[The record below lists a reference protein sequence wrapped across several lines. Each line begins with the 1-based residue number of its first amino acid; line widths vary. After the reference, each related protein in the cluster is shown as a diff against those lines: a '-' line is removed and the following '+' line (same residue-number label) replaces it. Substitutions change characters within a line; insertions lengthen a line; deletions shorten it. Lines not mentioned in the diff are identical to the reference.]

1 MLGLSENGG
10 KKWFPLA
17 EIRLFWEIGFTGF
30 PLAEKNLKFRFPL
43 TGLENL
49 FKNTFR
55 LGGKTENP
63 SPIAGVK
70 D

>member
-1 MLGLSENGG
+1 MVSAST
-10 KKWFPLA
+10 KKVILRNW
-17 EIRLFWEIGFTGF
+17 IYWF

-43 TGLENL
+43 MGLENL

-63 SPIAGVK
+63 SQNSRSEGLAQKNVSVST
-70 D
+70 

>member
-1 MLGLSENGG
+1 MVSASRNKVILRN
-10 KKWFPLA
+10 W
-17 EIRLFWEIGFTGF
+17 IYWF

-43 TGLENL
+43 TGLQNL